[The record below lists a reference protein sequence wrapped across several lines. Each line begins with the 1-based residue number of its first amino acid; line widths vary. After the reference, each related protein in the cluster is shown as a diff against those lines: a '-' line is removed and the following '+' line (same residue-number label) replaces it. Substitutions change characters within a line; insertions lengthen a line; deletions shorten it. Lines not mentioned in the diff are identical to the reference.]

1 MSLRS
6 VKKILKQRGE
16 LDNLSRSNSEL
27 FPDGSESEEEDLIY
41 EKSESKQNIFDLLN
55 EGDDDVE
62 EEPEEEPEESKEEE
76 QLKENIKSEVVS
88 SPASNRK
95 KNKKKKGKKGK
106 GKKGKGKSNNNSN
119 QNTDDEFGGSNQDEF
134 EDIDKTIQ
142 EINEKFGKLTPSKE
156 DSKPKID
163 NQEVKLFT
171 CQYKMF
177 DEDYETRR
185 IFGSRI
191 ANEDRKRN
199 KRSYKRNG
207 LVIPKENWPMFDRI
221 GLDMELLETKNDGT
235 MEFKYTHSTK
245 YQEIQRIFLDCVASY
260 NPNNIAELLR
270 RYPYH
275 VDSLIQLSEVF
286 KQSGDIAMAASF
298 IERAVY
304 TFDRSMHPRFNAT
317 TGLCRL
323 NYKYIENR
331 SFYIAL
337 FKHIQYLGRK
347 GCWRT
352 AFEFCKF
359 LLGLDNKDDALSAL
373 LFIDYYALMSKE
385 YQWLI
390 DFYEYFKE
398 SKGLSLLPN
407 FAYSIALAKWH
418 VEQENN
424 QKDYPDSTNKLIQ
437 AIIFYPYIIPI
448 LYKKC
453 GITDNTVKKH
463 SYFQRVVGDNIES
476 EGNTGLKLLLDLYI
490 ERAWSAWKEDDILD
504 WLKETVKEAFVL
516 IKNKDPI
523 LEQAENVRQTKYIKT
538 PRNIYRHILLSDIKE
553 VTASIP
559 PEYTPNGGI
568 NMFDPLPP
576 EDGVNIYDNQRS
588 LEYERSSI
596 IEAFIRSL
604 LPSSS
609 PESSAYRR
617 RSNNNDPPMN
627 AEELNQTIAAAANAA
642 LPGVFPLQNDGSNTA
657 WTQTIR
663 DTLIRMG
670 ILNNGTA
677 NEDEAIPDLL
687 DESNNNNGATNDSN
701 NNINNNNND
710 NNNNNNTN
718 NTNNTN
724 NNNNNNNN
732 NNDDDDSNNQS
743 SSTASSS
750 TPQNNEN

>member
-16 LDNLSRSNSEL
+16 LDNLSSSSL
-27 FPDGSESEEEDLIY
+27 HLDGSESEEDEPIYY
-41 EKSESKQNIFDLLN
+41 EKTDSKQNIFDLLN
-55 EGDDDVE
+55 DGDDDELV
-62 EEPEEEPEESKEEE
+62 EEPEEESVEEESKP
-76 QLKENIKSEVVS
+76 EVVKDDIPVN
-88 SPASNRK
+88 SPSNRK
-95 KNKKKKGKKGK
+95 KSKKKKGKKGK
-106 GKKGKGKSNNNSN
+106 GKKGKGKSNNNSM
-119 QNTDDEFGGSNQDEF
+119 QNSEDEFGESNKDEEF

-142 EINEKFGKLTPSKE
+142 EINEKFGKLTSSNE
-156 DSKPKID
+156 NSKPKID
-163 NQEVKLFT
+163 NQEIKLFT

-177 DEDYETRR
+177 DETYETSK

-191 ANEDRKRN
+191 ANEDRRKN

-207 LVIPKENWPMFDRI
+207 LVIPKENWPIFDRI
-221 GLDMELLETKNDGT
+221 GLDMELTETKDDGSL
-235 MEFKYTHSTK
+235 MFKFTHSTK
-245 YQEIQRIFLDCVASY
+245 YQEIQRMFLDCVASY

-286 KQSGDIAMAASF
+286 KHSGDIPMAANF

-304 TFDRSMHPRFNAT
+304 TFDRSMHPRFNVT

-323 NYKYIENR
+323 DYKYIENR
-331 SFYIAL
+331 SFFIAL

-352 AFEFCKF
+352 AFEFCKL
-359 LLGLDNKDDALSAL
+359 LLGLDHKEDSLGAL

-385 YQWLI
+385 YHWLI

-418 VEQENN
+418 IEKENG
-424 QKDYPDSTNKLIQ
+424 QKDYPDSTNKMIQ

-453 GITDNTVKKH
+453 GITDNSVKKH

-490 ERAWSAWKEDDILD
+490 ERAWSAWKEDDILE
-504 WLKETVKEAFVL
+504 WLKETVKEAFIL

-523 LEQAENVRQTKYIKT
+523 LEQAENVRQTKYVKT

-576 EDGVNIYDNQRS
+576 EDGVNIYNDQRS
-588 LEYERSSI
+588 LEYQRNSI
-596 IEAFIRSL
+596 LEAFIRSL

-609 PESSAYRR
+609 PESSAFRR
-617 RSNNNDPPMN
+617 RDNDNNQGMD
-627 AEELNQTIAAAANAA
+627 AEEINQTIAAAANAA
-642 LPGVFPLQNDGSNTA
+642 LPGVFPLPTGNEPNYA

-670 ILNNGTA
+670 LMNNGA
-677 NEDEAIPDLL
+677 VNQDEAIPDLL
-687 DESNNNNGATNDSN
+687 DENGANTSNNGGNNNDTSSNEQADSN
-701 NNINNNNND
+701 NS
-710 NNNNNNTN
+710 
-718 NTNNTN
+718 
-724 NNNNNNNN
+724 
-732 NNDDDDSNNQS
+732 SNSAEPNS
-743 SSTASSS
+743 SA
-750 TPQNNEN
+750 N

>member
-16 LDNLSRSNSEL
+16 LDNLSSSSL
-27 FPDGSESEEEDLIY
+27 HLDGSESEEDEPIYY
-41 EKSESKQNIFDLLN
+41 EKTDSKQNIFDLLN
-55 EGDDDVE
+55 DGDDE
-62 EEPEEEPEESKEEE
+62 ELAEEPEEEPEEEES
-76 QLKENIKSEVVS
+76 KSEVVKDDILVN
-88 SPASNRK
+88 SPSNRK
-95 KNKKKKGKKGK
+95 KSKKKKGKKGK
-106 GKKGKGKSNNNSN
+106 GKKGKGKSNNNSM
-119 QNTDDEFGGSNQDEF
+119 QNSEDEFGESNKDEEF

-142 EINEKFGKLTPSKE
+142 EINEKFGKLTSSKE

-163 NQEVKLFT
+163 NQEIKLFT

-177 DEDYETRR
+177 DETYETSK

-191 ANEDRKRN
+191 ANEDRRKN

-207 LVIPKENWPMFDRI
+207 LVIPKENWPIFDRI
-221 GLDMELLETKNDGT
+221 GLDMELIETKDDGSL
-235 MEFKYTHSTK
+235 MFKFTHSTK
-245 YQEIQRIFLDCVASY
+245 YQEVQRMFLDCVASY

-286 KQSGDIAMAASF
+286 KQSGDIPMAANF

-304 TFDRSMHPRFNAT
+304 TFDRSMHPRFNVT
-317 TGLCRL
+317 TGLCHL
-323 NYKYIENR
+323 DYKYIENR
-331 SFYIAL
+331 SFFIAL

-352 AFEFCKF
+352 AFEFCKL
-359 LLGLDNKDDALSAL
+359 LLGLDHREDSLGAL

-385 YQWLI
+385 YHWLI

-418 VEQENN
+418 IEKENG
-424 QKDYPDSTNKLIQ
+424 QKDYPDSTNKMIQ

-490 ERAWSAWKEDDILD
+490 ERAWSAWKEDDILE
-504 WLKETVKEAFVL
+504 WLKETVKEAFIL

-576 EDGVNIYDNQRS
+576 EDGVNIYNDQRS
-588 LEYERSSI
+588 LEYQRNSI
-596 IEAFIRSL
+596 LEAFIRSL

-609 PESSAYRR
+609 PESSAFRR
-617 RSNNNDPPMN
+617 RNNDNNQGMN
-627 AEELNQTIAAAANAA
+627 AEEINQTIAAAANAA
-642 LPGVFPLQNDGSNTA
+642 LPGVFPLPTGNEPNYA

-670 ILNNGTA
+670 LMNND
-677 NEDEAIPDLL
+677 NVNQDEAIPDLL
-687 DESNNNNGATNDSN
+687 DENGANTSNNGGNNNDASPNEQADSN
-701 NNINNNNND
+701 NS
-710 NNNNNNTN
+710 
-718 NTNNTN
+718 
-724 NNNNNNNN
+724 
-732 NNDDDDSNNQS
+732 SNSAEPNS
-743 SSTASSS
+743 SS
-750 TPQNNEN
+750 N

>member
-16 LDNLSRSNSEL
+16 LDNLSSSSL
-27 FPDGSESEEEDLIY
+27 HLDGSESEEDEPIYY
-41 EKSESKQNIFDLLN
+41 EKTDSKQNIFDLLN
-55 EGDDDVE
+55 DGDDDELV
-62 EEPEEEPEESKEEE
+62 EEPEEESVEEESKP
-76 QLKENIKSEVVS
+76 EVVKDDIPVN
-88 SPASNRK
+88 SPSNRK
-95 KNKKKKGKKGK
+95 KSKKKKGKKGK
-106 GKKGKGKSNNNSN
+106 GKKGKGKSNNNSM
-119 QNTDDEFGGSNQDEF
+119 QNSEDEFGESNKDEEF

-142 EINEKFGKLTPSKE
+142 EINEKFGKLTSSNE
-156 DSKPKID
+156 NSKPKID
-163 NQEVKLFT
+163 NQEIKLFT

-177 DEDYETRR
+177 DETYETSK

-191 ANEDRKRN
+191 ANEDRRKN

-207 LVIPKENWPMFDRI
+207 LVIPKENWPIFDRI
-221 GLDMELLETKNDGT
+221 GLDMELTETKDDGSL
-235 MEFKYTHSTK
+235 MFKFTHSTK
-245 YQEIQRIFLDCVASY
+245 YQEIQRMFLDCVASY

-286 KQSGDIAMAASF
+286 KHSGDIPMAANF

-304 TFDRSMHPRFNAT
+304 TFDRSMHPRFNVT

-323 NYKYIENR
+323 DYKYIENR
-331 SFYIAL
+331 SFFIAL

-352 AFEFCKF
+352 AFEFCKL
-359 LLGLDNKDDALSAL
+359 LLGLDHKEDSLGAL

-385 YQWLI
+385 YHWLI

-418 VEQENN
+418 IEKENG
-424 QKDYPDSTNKLIQ
+424 QKDYPDSTNKMIQ

-453 GITDNTVKKH
+453 GITDNSVKKH

-490 ERAWSAWKEDDILD
+490 ERAWSAWKEDDILE
-504 WLKETVKEAFVL
+504 WLKETVKEAFIL

-523 LEQAENVRQTKYIKT
+523 LEQAENVRQTKYVKT

-576 EDGVNIYDNQRS
+576 EDGVNIYNDQRS
-588 LEYERSSI
+588 LEYQRNSI
-596 IEAFIRSL
+596 LEAFIRSL

-609 PESSAYRR
+609 PESSAFRR
-617 RSNNNDPPMN
+617 RNNDNNQGMD
-627 AEELNQTIAAAANAA
+627 AEEINQTIAAAANAA
-642 LPGVFPLQNDGSNTA
+642 LPGVFPLPTGNEPNYA

-670 ILNNGTA
+670 LMNNGA
-677 NEDEAIPDLL
+677 VNQDEAIPDLL
-687 DESNNNNGATNDSN
+687 DENGANTSNNGGNNNDTSSNEQADSN
-701 NNINNNNND
+701 NS
-710 NNNNNNTN
+710 
-718 NTNNTN
+718 
-724 NNNNNNNN
+724 
-732 NNDDDDSNNQS
+732 SNSAEPNS
-743 SSTASSS
+743 SA
-750 TPQNNEN
+750 N

>member
-6 VKKILKQRGE
+6 VRKILKQRGE
-16 LDNLSRSNSEL
+16 LDNLSSSNL
-27 FPDGSESEEEDLIY
+27 HLDGSDSEEEEPIYY
-41 EKSESKQNIFDLLN
+41 EKTESKQNIFDLLN
-55 EGDDDVE
+55 VGDDDE
-62 EEPEEEPEESKEEE
+62 EEEPQEEPEEEEEE
-76 QLKENIKSEVVS
+76 KPVVEKEVYVS
-88 SPASNRK
+88 SPPSNNRK
-95 KNKKKKGKKGK
+95 SKKKKGKKGK
-106 GKKGKGKSNNNSN
+106 GKKGKGKSNNTSIRNSE
-119 QNTDDEFGGSNQDEF
+119 DENGESNQDEEF

-142 EINEKFGKLTPSKE
+142 EINEKFGKLTPNKE
-156 DSKPKID
+156 NSKPKLNNEEI
-163 NQEVKLFT
+163 KLFT

-177 DEDYETRR
+177 DETYETSK

-191 ANEDRKRN
+191 ANEDRRKN

-221 GLDMELLETKNDGT
+221 GLDMELTETKDDGT
-235 MEFKYTHSTK
+235 MVFKFTHSMK
-245 YQEIQRIFLDCVASY
+245 YQEIQRMFLDCVASY

-286 KQSGDIAMAASF
+286 KHSGDIPMAANF

-304 TFDRSMHPRFNAT
+304 TFDRSMHPRFNVT
-317 TGLCRL
+317 TNLCRL
-323 NYKYIENR
+323 EYKYIENR
-331 SFYIAL
+331 SFFIAL

-352 AFEFCKF
+352 AFEFCKL
-359 LLGLDNKDDALSAL
+359 LLGLDHKEDALGAL

-418 VEQENN
+418 VEHDNGQNN
-424 QKDYPDSTNKLIQ
+424 YPDSTNKMIQ
-437 AIIFYPYIIPI
+437 AIIFYPYIVPI

-453 GITDNTVKKH
+453 GITDNTIKKH

-476 EGNTGLKLLLDLYI
+476 DGNTGMKLLLDLYI
-490 ERAWSAWKEDDILD
+490 ERAWSAWKEDEILD
-504 WLKETVKEAFVL
+504 WLKETVKEAFIL

-523 LEQAENVRQTKYIKT
+523 LEQAEHVRQTKYVKT

-568 NMFDPLPP
+568 NMYDPLPP
-576 EDGVNIYDNQRS
+576 EDSVNIYDDQRS
-588 LEYERSSI
+588 REFERNSI
-596 IEAFIRSL
+596 LEAFIRSI

-609 PESSAYRR
+609 PESSAFRR
-617 RSNNNDPPMN
+617 RSDNNQNIN
-627 AEELNQTIAAAANAA
+627 NEELNQTIAAAANAA
-642 LPGVFPLQNDGSNTA
+642 LPGVFPLPDGAESNTA

-663 DTLIRMG
+663 ETLMRMG
-670 ILNNGTA
+670 LIGNA
-677 NEDEAIPDLL
+677 QEDEAIPDLL
-687 DESNNNNGATNDSN
+687 NESNNNS
-701 NNINNNNND
+701 
-710 NNNNNNTN
+710 NNNNNTSDN
-718 NTNNTN
+718 SS
-724 NNNNNNNN
+724 
-732 NNDDDDSNNQS
+732 NDNS
-743 SSTASSS
+743 SIS
-750 TPQNNEN
+750 PNNENTDQTN

>member
-1 MSLRS
+1 M
-6 VKKILKQRGE
+6 K
-16 LDNLSRSNSEL
+16 
-27 FPDGSESEEEDLIY
+27 
-41 EKSESKQNIFDLLN
+41 
-55 EGDDDVE
+55 
-62 EEPEEEPEESKEEE
+62 
-76 QLKENIKSEVVS
+76 
-88 SPASNRK
+88 
-95 KNKKKKGKKGK
+95 
-106 GKKGKGKSNNNSN
+106 
-119 QNTDDEFGGSNQDEF
+119 
-134 EDIDKTIQ
+134 
-142 EINEKFGKLTPSKE
+142 
-156 DSKPKID
+156 
-163 NQEVKLFT
+163 
-171 CQYKMF
+171 
-177 DEDYETRR
+177 
-185 IFGSRI
+185 

-199 KRSYKRNG
+199 KRSFKRNG
-207 LVIPKENWPMFDRI
+207 LVIPKENWPMFERI
-221 GLDMELLETKNDGT
+221 GLDMELIETKDDGT
-235 MEFKYTHSTK
+235 LVFKFTHSTK

-286 KQSGDIAMAASF
+286 KHSGDIPMAASF

-304 TFDRSMHPRFNAT
+304 TFDRSIHPRFNAT
-317 TGLCRL
+317 TGLCRI

-331 SFYIAL
+331 SFFIAL

-352 AFEFCKF
+352 AFEFCKL
-359 LLGLDNKDDALSAL
+359 LLGLDHKDDALGAL

-385 YQWLI
+385 YQWLM

-418 VEQENN
+418 IEHENK
-424 QKDYPDSTNKLIQ
+424 QTDYPDSTNKMIQ

-490 ERAWSAWKEDDILD
+490 ERAWSAWKEDDILS

-516 IKNKDPI
+516 IKSKDPI
-523 LEQAENVRQTKYIKT
+523 LEQAENVRQTKYVKT

-576 EDGVNIYDNQRS
+576 EDSVNIYDNQRS
-588 LEYERSSI
+588 LEYERTSI
-596 IEAFIRSL
+596 IEAFIRSI

-609 PESSAYRR
+609 PESSAFRR
-617 RSNNNDPPMN
+617 RNNDNNPPMN

-642 LPGVFPLQNDGSNTA
+642 LPGVFPLPNGSESNTA

-670 ILNNGTA
+670 I
-677 NEDEAIPDLL
+677 
-687 DESNNNNGATNDSN
+687 
-701 NNINNNNND
+701 INNVFINYNID
-710 NNNNNNTN
+710 MLKT
-718 NTNNTN
+718 TIKFLL
-724 NNNNNNNN
+724 
-732 NNDDDDSNNQS
+732 
-743 SSTASSS
+743 
-750 TPQNNEN
+750 